1 MQLSFS
7 CISNLRFIPK
17 SPKNPFFKVHL
28 KLETWNLGVD
38 CVFPWDKLMSDQDQ
52 RSLIYFHK
60 NLRITLFICIFAAFC
75 RIFKFIY
82 PELA

>member
-52 RSLIYFHK
+52 GTCPLDLCENAIC
-60 NLRITLFICIFAAFC
+60 NL
-75 RIFKFIY
+75 K
-82 PELA
+82 PETRRHLKYYAG

>member
-38 CVFPWDKLMSDQDQ
+38 CVFPWDKLMSDH
-52 RSLIYFHK
+52 IGMEVV
-60 NLRITLFICIFAAFC
+60 I
-75 RIFKFIY
+75 
-82 PELA
+82 